1 MLVVVDVEYFTIDG
15 VEYQKEIYSNGAT
28 VTTPVP
34 QPIEPEPI
42 PEPEPTQLDRIEEAI
57 NKSNEQVAQ
66 EAIDAYTL
74 ELIEGGVL

>member
-1 MLVVVDVEYFTIDG
+1 MLKVVNTEYFIKDG

-42 PEPEPTQLDRIEEAI
+42 PEPEPTQLDRIEAKLDKTQQDI
-57 NKSNEQVAQ
+57 
-66 EAIDAYTL
+66 IDEYTL
-74 ELIEGGVL
+74 ELIESGML